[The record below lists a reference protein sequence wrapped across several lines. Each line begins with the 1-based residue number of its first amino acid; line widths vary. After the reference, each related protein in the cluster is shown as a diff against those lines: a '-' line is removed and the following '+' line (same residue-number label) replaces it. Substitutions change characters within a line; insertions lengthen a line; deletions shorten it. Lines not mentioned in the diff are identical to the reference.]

1 MRYLVYFLFVV
12 WFLSGLGGLLA
23 WGLIRF
29 GPPDAPRV
37 SPRPAWYQ
45 LATGLYTLILA
56 AVIFW
61 LYMNESITE
70 WMVLIVGSV
79 MLIPELLARLYWKQK
94 SLL

>member
-12 WFLSGLGGLLA
+12 WLLSGLGALLA
-23 WGLIRF
+23 GALIHF
-29 GPPDAPRV
+29 GPADAPRV

-45 LATGLYTLILA
+45 FATGLYTLILA
-56 AVIFW
+56 GVIFW
-61 LYMNESITE
+61 LYMNDSITE
-70 WMVLIVGSV
+70 WWVLIVGSV